1 MSTLPRFPPVPASGD
16 AESAHWAQSLGDG
29 APGIALAHI
38 VRARAGLD
46 GWEPV
51 HRLAAAMT
59 RSPLN
64 AHPDTASLYQGA
76 PAVAY
81 ALHTA
86 DHPAY
91 DTALATLDDA
101 IATVI
106 RSRLEAAH
114 RRIDH
119 GQLPHAGE
127 YDLINGL
134 TGLGALLLHRD
145 RESAL
150 LREVLMY
157 LVRLTRPI
165 RVDGHAL
172 PGWWATGSPDRR
184 ASARWN
190 AGHAGFGMAHGIAG
204 PLALLAI
211 TKRQGITVAG
221 HIDALHNVI
230 AWLDQWRRG
239 QRRAGWWPEVIDH
252 DELRTGSAAR
262 PGPPRPSWC
271 YGSPGIARAEHLA
284 ALALGDQQRA
294 SNAVESLVG
303 CLTDG
308 HQLAQ
313 LTDAG
318 LCHGWAGLLLTAHR
332 AAVDTGTCELSA
344 AVSAAEARGQRY
356 LRGHGEPTRE
366 GFLEGLT
373 GVTLTAAALEIT
385 SDSALPGWDRC
396 LLIS

>member
-16 AESAHWAQSLGDG
+16 AESARWAQSLGDG
-29 APGIALAHI
+29 APGVALAHI
-38 VRARAGLD
+38 VRTRAGLD

-91 DTALATLDDA
+91 DAALATLDDA

-106 RSRLEAAH
+106 RSRLETAH

-127 YDLINGL
+127 YDLINGI

-150 LREVLMY
+150 LRDVLAY
-157 LVRLTRPI
+157 LVRLTQPI
-165 RVDGHAL
+165 RVDGRDL

-211 TKRQGITVAG
+211 TMRQGITVAG
-221 HIDALHNVI
+221 HVDALHNIV

-239 QRRAGWWPEVIDH
+239 QGRTGWWPEVIDH
-252 DELRTGSAAR
+252 DELRTGSAAS

-271 YGSPGIARAEHLA
+271 YGSPGTARAEHLA

-294 SNAVESLVG
+294 FDAVETLIG
-303 CLTDG
+303 CLTDE

-313 LTDAG
+313 LTGAG
-318 LCHGWAGLLLTAHR
+318 LCHGWAGLLLTAQR
-332 AAVDTGTCELSA
+332 AAADTSTGELSA
-344 AVSAAEARGQRY
+344 ALHAAETHRHRY
-356 LRGHGEPTRE
+356 LRGNSEPTAA
-366 GFLEGLT
+366 GFLDGAA
-373 GVTLTAAALEIT
+373 GVTLAQAALKIT
-385 SDSALPGWDRC
+385 SDSALPDWDRC
-396 LLIS
+396 LLIN